1 LGLRLCRG
9 PDGLGRR
16 GSGGLIRRGYGWRRR
31 KSVFGRASVRHRR
44 GVEQFRALL
53 GQFCNIARDEKA
65 AQEHRERGAF
75 REKGLHGEQV
85 CAVPRSMRPPS
96 QVASRKSAL
105 VVRVVSGAGFQPASV
120 AG

>member
-1 LGLRLCRG
+1 LGRRLCRRR
-9 PDGLGRR
+9 DGLGRR
-16 GSGGLIRRGYGWRRR
+16 GSGGLIWRGDGWLRR
-31 KSVFGRASVRHRR
+31 KSVFGRASVWHGR

-53 GQFCNIARDEKA
+53 GQFRNIARDEKA
-65 AQEHRERGAF
+65 AQEHRQRGAF

-85 CAVPRSMRPPS
+85 CAVPRRMRRLP
-96 QVASRKSAL
+96 QAASRKSVL